1 MFQVGDKIF
10 YPMYGAGVIEDIEEK
25 EILGEKQ
32 LYYIFNVSH
41 NNMQVMIPMGKTENL
56 GIREVVD
63 SDTLEE
69 ALKVFEEDEVEL
81 NDNRHQRYHLNVK
94 KMKSGDIH
102 QGVQVIRDLAYLSKN
117 KKISSEDKMMLD
129 KAVNIFTSEVV
140 LVKGINEEQA
150 SEYLDAFINK

>member
-32 LYYIFNVSH
+32 LYYIFNVSQ
-41 NNMQVMIPMGKTENL
+41 NNMQVMIPLGKTENL

-63 SDTLEE
+63 SDTLEN
-69 ALKVFEEDEVEL
+69 ALKVFAEEDPEL

-102 QGVQVIRDLAYLSKN
+102 QGVQVIRDLTYLSKT

-129 KAVNIFTSEVV
+129 KAMNILTSELL
-140 LVKGINEEQA
+140 LVKGFDEEQA
-150 SEYLDAFINK
+150 SEFLDNYLNK

>member
-1 MFQVGDKIF
+1 
-10 YPMYGAGVIEDIEEK
+10 
-25 EILGEKQ
+25 
-32 LYYIFNVSH
+32 
-41 NNMQVMIPMGKTENL
+41 MIPMGKTENL